1 MSQPNVHEA
10 LSNGSVDG
18 YKHYEVANH
27 MTGINM
33 GQTLGFGIIMNLGTY
48 QSLTGD
54 QRALMDELG
63 RDFTVEMAGIMAR
76 SRIETKARL
85 AERIDGKAVEMLD
98 ASTDMREALI
108 EVALADAANW
118 IALTEEWAADVAAKG
133 YPRE

>member
-1 MSQPNVHEA
+1 
-10 LSNGSVDG
+10 
-18 YKHYEVANH
+18 
-27 MTGINM
+27 M